1 MELTQLAQYGG
12 IGVALAAIGL
22 AGALAVLANRS
33 NIGLQEI
40 LRNHLE
46 HDVRGR
52 EAVAEALQALHIS
65 MERMRAWLEVAMRAE
80 R

>member
-22 AGALAVLANRS
+22 VGVLASLTHRS
-33 NIGLQEI
+33 TMGLQEI

-46 HDVRGR
+46 HDAKSR
-52 EAVAEALQALHIS
+52 EAMTEALNALHVSI
-65 MERMRAWLEVAMRAE
+65 ERVQAWLQVVMRAE